1 MGNFPFLNLNYDN
14 KSRLE
19 YLIKEL
25 WKIYLYAQILSFNSS
40 AFIFSILRPFQCI
53 IEEVG
58 VGWFFCFFF
67 AIYLLHFF
75 PCQVNKTWMVQ
86 SLEEQKFHKTTDNR
100 ISVKTS
106 ARSMKAS
113 MEHGSRSVIKQM
125 EFRKSWVSAD
135 C

>member
-1 MGNFPFLNLNYDN
+1 ML
-14 KSRLE
+14 R
-19 YLIKEL
+19 YLVSI
-25 WKIYLYAQILSFNSS
+25 AVLSFSLSYALFNVL
-40 AFIFSILRPFQCI
+40 LRKLGL
-53 IEEVG
+53 VG
-58 VGWFFCFFF
+58 FFFFFF